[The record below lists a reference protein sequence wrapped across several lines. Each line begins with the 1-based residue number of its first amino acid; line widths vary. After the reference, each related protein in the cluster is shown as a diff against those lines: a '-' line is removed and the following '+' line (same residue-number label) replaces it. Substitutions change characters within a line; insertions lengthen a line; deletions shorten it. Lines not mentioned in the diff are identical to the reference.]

1 VRYLRSYWF
10 ISLLA
15 AGLLLVIVVELFI
28 KHSPKKSFVPNKQK
42 EKPLVPD
49 ANEFSNSEEVN
60 LIRYG
65 RELITHTSKYFGPK
79 GSIASITNGL
89 NCQNCHLEGGTKLFT
104 NNFLGVASTYPKFRE
119 RSGKLE
125 SVEFRINE
133 CLQRSLNGDE
143 IDSLSKEMRA
153 MVAYIKW
160 TGKGVDKKIKRD
172 EIKTKEIPF
181 LERAADPSKGALV
194 YAIKCKSCHGENGQG
209 LKNPDSLSYVYPP
222 LWGPHSYAMSAGMY
236 RITKLA
242 SFVKFNM
249 PLGATYKNPQ
259 LTNEEAWDVAAY
271 VNSMPHP
278 EKKFVHDWP
287 VLGAKPVDYPFGP
300 YADKFS
306 EKEHKY
312 GPFLTIQEAKKK

>member
-1 VRYLRSYWF
+1 MKYLRSYWF

-28 KHSPKKSFVPNKQK
+28 KHSPKKSFVPNEQK

-49 ANEFSNSEEVN
+49 ANEFSNSEEAN

-160 TGKGVDKKIKRD
+160 TGKDVDKKIKRD

-181 LERAADPSKGALV
+181 LERAADSSKGAFV

-209 LKNPDSLSYVYPP
+209 LKNPDSLSYIYPP